1 MTTAIYNI
9 GPAYL
14 GWFEEIEGEL
24 TKVIEDFERAVNI
37 ESLHRTDESGKWL
50 FPRYFMLS
58 GIV

>member
-1 MTTAIYNI
+1 MTTARNNI

-14 GWFEEIEGEL
+14 GWFEEIEGDL

-37 ESLHRTDESGKWL
+37 EGLRRTNEGGKWL